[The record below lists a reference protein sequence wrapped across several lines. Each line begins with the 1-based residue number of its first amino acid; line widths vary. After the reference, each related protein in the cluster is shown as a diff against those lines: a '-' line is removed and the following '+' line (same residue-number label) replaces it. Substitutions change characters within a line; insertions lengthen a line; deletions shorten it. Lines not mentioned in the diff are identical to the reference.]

1 MYTVEYEHD
10 TFEIVVLDDQGRE
23 DDLRVEI
30 ESDAVFISQFNS
42 VLNQEQNIRI
52 TTEQWDEMLE
62 ALNSPEGSFIKRI
75 KLLQID

>member
-42 VLNQEQNIRI
+42 VLNEEMSIRI
-52 TTEQWDEMLE
+52 TPEQWDEMLE
-62 ALNSPEGSFIKRI
+62 ALQSPEGSYIKRI
-75 KLLQID
+75 KKL

>member
-42 VLNQEQNIRI
+42 IINEEMSIRI
-52 TTEQWDEMLE
+52 TPEQWDEMLE
-62 ALNSPEGSFIKRI
+62 ALQSPEGAYIKRI
-75 KLLQID
+75 NRKDV

>member
-42 VLNQEQNIRI
+42 VLNEEMSIRI
-52 TTEQWDEMLE
+52 TSEQWDEMLE
-62 ALNSPEGSFIKRI
+62 ALQSPEGSYIKRI
-75 KLLQID
+75 KKL

>member
-42 VLNQEQNIRI
+42 IINEEMSIRI
-52 TTEQWDEMLE
+52 TPEQCDEMLE
-62 ALNSPEGSFIKRI
+62 ALQSPEGSYIKRI
-75 KLLQID
+75 KKL

>member
-30 ESDAVFISQFNS
+30 ESDAVYISQFNS

-52 TTEQWDEMLE
+52 TPEQWDEMLE
-62 ALNSPEGSFIKRI
+62 ALRSPEGSYIKRKT
-75 KLLQID
+75 KL

>member
-10 TFEIVVLDDQGRE
+10 TFEIVILDDQGRE

-42 VLNQEQNIRI
+42 IINEEMSIRI
-52 TTEQWDEMLE
+52 TPEQWDEMLE
-62 ALNSPEGSFIKRI
+62 ALQSPEGSYIKRI
-75 KLLQID
+75 KKL

>member
-10 TFEIVVLDDQGRE
+10 TFEIVVLDDSGYE

-42 VLNQEQNIRI
+42 VLNEEMSIRI
-52 TTEQWDEMLE
+52 TPQMWDELLS
-62 ALNSPEGSFIKRI
+62 AVKSPEGAYLSR
-75 KLLQID
+75 

>member
-30 ESDAVFISQFNS
+30 ESDAVYISQFNS

-52 TTEQWDEMLE
+52 TPEQWDEMLE
-62 ALNSPEGSFIKRI
+62 ALRSPEGSYIKR
-75 KLLQID
+75 KTRL

>member
-42 VLNQEQNIRI
+42 IINEEMSIRI
-52 TTEQWDEMLE
+52 TPEQWDEMLE
-62 ALNSPEGSFIKRI
+62 ALQSPEGSYIKRI
-75 KLLQID
+75 KKLWKY

>member
-42 VLNQEQNIRI
+42 DLNQEQNIRI

-75 KLLQID
+75 KKL

>member
-42 VLNQEQNIRI
+42 VLNEEMSIRI
-52 TTEQWDEMLE
+52 TPEQWDEMLE
-62 ALNSPEGSFIKRI
+62 ALQSPEGSYIKRI
-75 KLLQID
+75 KTL

>member
-42 VLNQEQNIRI
+42 VLNEELSIRI
-52 TTEQWDEMLE
+52 TPEQWDEMLE
-62 ALNSPEGSFIKRI
+62 ALQSPEGSYIKRI
-75 KLLQID
+75 KKL

>member
-10 TFEIVVLDDQGRE
+10 TFEIVVLDDSGYE

-42 VLNQEQNIRI
+42 VLNEEMSIRI
-52 TTEQWDEMLE
+52 TPQMWDELLSAVKSLE
-62 ALNSPEGSFIKRI
+62 GAYIKR
-75 KLLQID
+75 

>member
-1 MYTVEYEHD
+1 MYTVEFEHD

-30 ESDAVFISQFNS
+30 QTDAVFISQFNS

-75 KLLQID
+75 KKL

>member
-10 TFEIVVLDDQGRE
+10 TFEIVVLDDSGYE

-42 VLNQEQNIRI
+42 VLNEEMSIRI
-52 TTEQWDEMLE
+52 TPQMWDELLS
-62 ALNSPEGSFIKRI
+62 AVKSPEGAYIKR
-75 KLLQID
+75 

>member
-30 ESDAVFISQFNS
+30 ESGAVFISQFNS
-42 VLNQEQNIRI
+42 VLNEEMSIRI
-52 TTEQWDEMLE
+52 TPEQWDEMLE
-62 ALNSPEGSFIKRI
+62 ALQSPEGSYIKRI
-75 KLLQID
+75 KKL

>member
-52 TTEQWDEMLE
+52 TPEQWDEMLE
-62 ALNSPEGSFIKRI
+62 ALRSPEGSYIKRKT
-75 KLLQID
+75 KL

>member
-30 ESDAVFISQFNS
+30 ESDSVFISQFNS
-42 VLNQEQNIRI
+42 VLNEEMSIRI
-52 TTEQWDEMLE
+52 TPEQWDEMLE
-62 ALNSPEGSFIKRI
+62 ALQSPEGAYIKRI
-75 KLLQID
+75 NRKDV

>member
-42 VLNQEQNIRI
+42 VLNIEQNIRI
-52 TTEQWDEMLE
+52 TPEQWDEMLE
-62 ALNSPEGSFIKRI
+62 ALQSPEGSYIKRI
-75 KLLQID
+75 KKL

>member
-1 MYTVEYEHD
+1 MYTVEFEHD

-30 ESDAVFISQFNS
+30 ETDAVFISQFNS

-52 TTEQWDEMLE
+52 TPEQWDEMLE
-62 ALNSPEGSFIKRI
+62 ALQSPEGSFIKRI
-75 KLLQID
+75 KRL

>member
-75 KLLQID
+75 KKL

>member
-30 ESDAVFISQFNS
+30 ESGSVFISQFNS
-42 VLNQEQNIRI
+42 VLNEEMSIRI
-52 TTEQWDEMLE
+52 TPEQWDEMLE
-62 ALNSPEGSFIKRI
+62 ALQSPEGAYIKRI
-75 KLLQID
+75 NRKDV